1 MLMKK
6 LALTGIVAGLLLG
19 GSAFAADKAGAEAA
33 IAAAKAAQKAASAAG
48 GEWRDTGKMIKE
60 AEEAVAAGN
69 FGSAEALAKK
79 AEAQGN
85 LGKEQ
90 AMGQSNVG
98 NPGYLYN

>member
-1 MLMKK
+1 MSSL
-6 LALTGIVAGLLLG
+6 
-19 GSAFAADKAGAEAA
+19 
-33 IAAAKAAQKAASAAG
+33 SAAYAAHL
-48 GEWRDTGKMIKE
+48 DTLQQR
-60 AEEAVAAGN
+60 
-69 FGSAEALAKK
+69 SAEALAKK